1 MKRAQIILIVMLGL
15 ALMLTACGGSS
26 KNLKVAMTDF
36 KYEPMESTILAGEE
50 ITFSIKNEGVVLH
63 EYVIMNLGQTAGDK
77 FGDEDESNIFW
88 EVEIEPGQSKTVT
101 FTAPAEAGAYEI
113 VCGTQG
119 HLEAG
124 MKGTLTV
131 VNK

>member
-1 MKRAQIILIVMLGL
+1 MKKARVILIVMLGL
-15 ALMLTACGGSS
+15 ALVLAACGGSS
-26 KNLKVAMTDF
+26 TNLKVAMTDF
-36 KYEPMESTILAGEE
+36 KYEPMENTILAGEE
-50 ITFSIKNEGVVLH
+50 ITLNIKNEGAVLH

-77 FGDEDESNIFW
+77 FGDEDEGNIFW

-101 FTAPAEAGAYEI
+101 FTAPAEAGTYEI
-113 VCGTQG
+113 VCGTAG

-124 MKGTLTV
+124 MKGTLIV